1 MYYHFRLVLI
11 GLFYT
16 SCMCI
21 FLCTETI
28 SVYAICAVN
37 IFSFV
42 IIILELNIWNI
53 LMAAV
58 LGLFCFGFCSEFVAL
73 IDNNADL

>member
-1 MYYHFRLVLI
+1 MYYHFRLVLF

-16 SCMCI
+16 FCMCI

-58 LGLFCFGFCSEFVAL
+58 LVSEFVAL